1 MHVLILTKKNL
12 TAIAA
17 GIGAAALLC
26 LAAFSLAGS
35 PGSVAASGADKK
47 LPIYNVDTAEKKIAL
62 TFDAAWGNEDTQQ
75 IIDILGKYNAKATFF
90 IVGEWVDKYP
100 EDVKAFAA
108 AGHSIQNH
116 SDTHPHMTKLSGDSI
131 TAEITG
137 CNQKLKALT
146 GKEPVYFRAP
156 YGDYD
161 SGTVSG
167 AQALNMEAIQWDVDS
182 LDWKGLIPE
191 QIAQRVTEK
200 TKPGSIILCHNGAKH
215 ILEALPLFIEPL
227 QAQGYQFV
235 TLEELILP
243 KPYTIDAN
251 GTQHAAS
258 E

>member
-17 GIGAAALLC
+17 GIGAAVLLG
-26 LAAFSLAGS
+26 LAAVSLAGS
-35 PGSVAASGADKK
+35 PGSVTASGAEKK
-47 LPIYNVDTAEKKIAL
+47 LPIYNVDTDEKKIAL

-75 IIDILGKYNAKATFF
+75 IIDILGKYGVKATFF
-90 IVGEWVDKYP
+90 IVGEWADKYP

-131 TAEITG
+131 TTEITG

-146 GKEPVYFRAP
+146 GKDPVYFRAP

-161 SGTVSG
+161 SSTVSG
-167 AQALNMEAIQWDVDS
+167 AETLGMETIQWDVDS
-182 LDWKGLIPE
+182 LDWKGLIAA
-191 QIAQRVTEK
+191 QIVQRVTEK
-200 TKPGSIILCHNGAKH
+200 VQPGSIILCHNGAKN

-227 QAQGYQFV
+227 QSQGYQFV
-235 TLEELILP
+235 TLEELILS

>member
-1 MHVLILTKKNL
+1 MKVLILTKKTL
-12 TAIAA
+12 AAAAAVILAA
-17 GIGAAALLC
+17 GCLIAVPALH
-26 LAAFSLAGS
+26 ASGSVPAGS
-35 PGSVAASGADKK
+35 TEKK
-47 LPIYNVDTAEKKIAL
+47 LPIYSVDTAEKKIAL

-90 IVGEWVDKYP
+90 IVGEWAVKYP
-100 EDVKAFAA
+100 EDVKALAA

-116 SDTHPHMTKLSGDSI
+116 SDTHAHMPKLDAAAIAGEI
-131 TAEITG
+131 TA
-137 CNQKLKALT
+137 CNRRLAELC
-146 GKEPVYFRAP
+146 GKEPLYFRAP

-161 SGTVSG
+161 NATVSG
-167 AQALNMEAIQWDVDS
+167 ASALGMETIQWDVDS

-200 TKPGSIILCHNGAKH
+200 VKTGSIILCHNGAKH

-243 KPYTIDAN
+243 EPYTIDAN
-251 GTQHAAS
+251 GTQHADTR
-258 E
+258 

>member
-1 MHVLILTKKNL
+1 MKVLILTKKTL
-12 TAIAA
+12 AAAAAAVIAA
-17 GIGAAALLC
+17 AC
-26 LAAFSLAGS
+26 LIAVPVLRS
-35 PGSVAASGADKK
+35 ADGVPVGTAEKN
-47 LPIYNVDTAEKKIAL
+47 LPIYNVDTSEKKIAL

-75 IIDILGKYNAKATFF
+75 IIDILKQYNVKATFF
-90 IVGEWVDKYP
+90 IVGEWADKYP
-100 EDVKAFAA
+100 DDVRALAQ

-116 SDTHPHMTKLSGDSI
+116 SDTHAHMPKLSGDAI
-131 TAEITG
+131 AGEITG
-137 CNQKLKALT
+137 CNRRLAELC
-146 GKEPVYFRAP
+146 GKGPLYFRAP

-161 SGTVSG
+161 NSTVSG
-167 AQALNMEAIQWDVDS
+167 AAALGMETIQWDVDS

-251 GTQHAAS
+251 GTQHADQKS
-258 E
+258 